1 MGRRKERAEPAIPID
16 SFSDIAFL
24 LIVFFMV
31 ATTLSQLA
39 GVKTQIPSGAKSDAP
54 PEKTTML
61 NLHDQEISL
70 NDEKLELAQLQ
81 ERLTAMNL
89 KAKTG
94 NDKIILVETTGAVP
108 YQRYFEVVTM
118 ITAAGG
124 AIAMVEQEEAK

>member
-1 MGRRKERAEPAIPID
+1 MAKRKERAAPSIPID

-39 GVKTQIPSGAKSDAP
+39 GIKTQIPSGAKSDAP

-61 NLHDQEISL
+61 NLHDQEITL
-70 NDEKLELAQLQ
+70 NDEKVELAQLG
-81 ERLTAMNL
+81 ERLAGMNL
-89 KAKTG
+89 KVKTG
-94 NDKIILVETTGAVP
+94 NDKIILVETTGAVS

-124 AIAMVEQEEAK
+124 AIAMVEEEGEK